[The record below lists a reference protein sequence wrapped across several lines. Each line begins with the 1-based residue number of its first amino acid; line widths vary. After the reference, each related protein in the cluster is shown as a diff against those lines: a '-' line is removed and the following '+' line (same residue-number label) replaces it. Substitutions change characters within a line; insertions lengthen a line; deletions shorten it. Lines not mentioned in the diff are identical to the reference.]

1 MSDPKDFNVPPPST
15 ATNTLPADDQAP
27 VAPSAARSIEAAH
40 RHARFVRLMRLL
52 LPLTGLFLIGLFVYL
67 SGIFS
72 PLPKPSIN
80 LERVTLSKDRLQMD
94 KPVIKGFSKA
104 SGAYKLTAGSAYRKV
119 IEPDKVFLNKVDAD
133 INSKDGGWS
142 KVNAKKGVFDKKSN
156 ILKLE
161 GNVRMKSDKGYVA
174 VMDKATI
181 AVKKGNLK
189 TRSPVVVTLPSGTI
203 RATGMEI
210 FNKGERFVF
219 HKRARMQ
226 LRMGRSKKK

>member
-1 MSDPKDFNVPPPST
+1 MPPTPM
-15 ATNTLPADDQAP
+15 ATNTLPAEDPPP
-27 VAPSAARSIEAAH
+27 VTRSAARSIEAAH
-40 RHARFVRLMRLL
+40 RHARFVRLMRLM
-52 LPLTGLFLIGLFVYL
+52 LPLAGVILIGLFVYL

-72 PLPKPSIN
+72 PLPKPSID
-80 LERVTLSKDRLQMD
+80 LERVSLSKDKLQMD
-94 KPVIKGFSKA
+94 RPVIKGFSKA
-104 SGAYKLTAGSAYRKV
+104 SGAYRLTASSAYRKV
-119 IEPDKVFLNKVDAD
+119 IEPDKVYLDKVDAD
-133 INSKDGGWS
+133 LTSKDGGRS
-142 KVNAKKGVFDKKSN
+142 RVNARNGVFDKKSN

-174 VMDKATI
+174 VMNKATI

-219 HKRARMQ
+219 HNRARMQ
-226 LRMGRSKKK
+226 LRMGRSKRK